1 LAYERTLIQIRERG
15 FLDLLD
21 LALVVVRSRPAT
33 LGLAAAA
40 GIAPFAA
47 LNAWLTSDPEFPP
60 VLLFPLILMEA
71 PWATAPLTVVLGRL
85 MFGMRP
91 SAGRVLATLGRSLP
105 AMLLFQGLVRG
116 LLMMTGVLYALVPAR
131 LAFANEVILLERQRW
146 PVVGRCGQLSDDRGG
161 EFFARWLAQLAF
173 GGLFVVAFWLGTG
186 SLSHALIG
194 RELTW
199 DEPGWGDLY
208 GARAQGAV
216 WLAVA
221 FFAVARFLMYI
232 DQRIRLEG
240 WEVELRLTD
249 VGRALEESRPW

>member
-1 LAYERTLIQIRERG
+1 VIQIRERS

-33 LGLAAAA
+33 LGLTAAL

-47 LNAWLTSDPEFPP
+47 LNAWMMSDPEFPP
-60 VLLFPLILMEA
+60 VLLFVLLLIEA
-71 PWATAPLTVVLGRL
+71 PWATAPLTIVLGGL
-85 MFGMRP
+85 MFGARP
-91 SAGRVLATLGRSLP
+91 STGRVLATLGRSLP
-105 AMLLFQGLVRG
+105 SMFLFQGLVRG
-116 LLMMTGVLYALVPAR
+116 LLMITGFFYPLVPAR
-131 LAFANEVILLERQRW
+131 LGFANEVILLERERW
-146 PVVGRCGQLSDDRGG
+146 RVVRRCGRLSDQRGG

-194 RELTW
+194 REVTW
-199 DEPGWGDLY
+199 DEPGWRDLF
-208 GARAQGAV
+208 GARTQCAL

-240 WEVELRLTD
+240 WEVELRLRA